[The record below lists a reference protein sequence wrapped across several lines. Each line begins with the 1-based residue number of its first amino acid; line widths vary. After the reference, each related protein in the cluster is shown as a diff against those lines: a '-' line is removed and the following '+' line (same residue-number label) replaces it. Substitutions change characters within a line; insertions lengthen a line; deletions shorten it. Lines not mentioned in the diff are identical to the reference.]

1 MLVNSVDVLETYD
14 AILTGRDI
22 QACNIVTYDEWLE
35 DSFDPIVNK
44 QKEGYSAITVTLLIE
59 GENENENLLKI
70 SNLLKLC
77 KKGELR
83 FEDFDFSYNVALDDH
98 KEKLIS
104 DFLYEIT
111 LIFKSTFKI
120 SDEIVVSMNRETSK
134 NIKVDGNTK
143 TPCSIEIIP
152 LFDTIDITIS
162 GFNEE
167 IVIKK
172 LKANKKIIINS
183 LEGTVLEEGKNKF
196 EDTDFWEFPFLVSGI
211 NTIKVNKDTCN
222 INVKYKNRYI

>member
-1 MLVNSVDVLETYD
+1 MLVNSVDVLKTYD

-35 DSFDPIVNK
+35 DSFDPRVNK

-83 FEDFDFSYNVALDDH
+83 FKDFDFSYNVALDDH

-120 SDEIVVSMNRETSK
+120 SHEIVVNINRETSK
-134 NIKVDGNTK
+134 IINVEGNMK
-143 TPCSIEIIP
+143 TPCIIEIIP
-152 LFDTIDITIS
+152 SIDAIDITIGGLNDS
-162 GFNEE
+162 
-167 IVIKK
+167 IIIKN
-172 LKANKKIIINS
+172 LHANKKIILDS
-183 LEGTVLEEGKNKF
+183 KEGTVLEEGVNKF
-196 EDTDFWEFPFLVSGI
+196 SDTDFWEFPFLVPGV
-211 NTIKVNKDTCN
+211 NTISLSKNGCDVL
-222 INVKYKNRYI
+222 IKYEPRYL